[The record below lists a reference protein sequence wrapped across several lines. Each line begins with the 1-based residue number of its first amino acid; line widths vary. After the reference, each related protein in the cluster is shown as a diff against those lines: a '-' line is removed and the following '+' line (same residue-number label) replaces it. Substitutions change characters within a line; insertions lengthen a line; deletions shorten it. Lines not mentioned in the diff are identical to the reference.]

1 MSMIVRPAVA
11 DDGAGI
17 YGVEEDVFSVPWS
30 RENIDRDLANTD
42 VTRYF
47 VLVDE
52 NGTIEGYAG
61 LWRVVDEGQVTNIA
75 LRKQVR
81 GKGYGELLV
90 RVMIENAFDD
100 GATVIYLEVRVSN
113 TVAINL
119 YRKLGFEVLSVRK
132 SIILSPRKM
141 LTSWNVE
148 KISITGLFTNIKG

>member
-132 SIILSPRKM
+132 KYYSEPQEDAYVMECRKDKYH
-141 LTSWNVE
+141 WAVH
-148 KISITGLFTNIKG
+148 

>member
-1 MSMIVRPAVA
+1 MSMIVRPASIE
-11 DDGAGI
+11 DGDGI

-30 RENIDRDLANTD
+30 RENIDRDLTNTD
-42 VTRYF
+42 VTQYF

-52 NGTIEGYAG
+52 EGTIEGYAG
-61 LWRVVDEGQVTNIA
+61 LWRVLDEGQVTNIA
-75 LRKQVR
+75 LKKTVR

-90 RVMIENAFDD
+90 RVLMENAFDD

-132 SIILSPRKM
+132 KYYSEPQEDAYVMECRKDKYH
-141 LTSWNVE
+141 WAVQ
-148 KISITGLFTNIKG
+148 